1 MISQQNYGVAMNYL
15 RNSISNGSE
24 LEQALIRRW
33 WHEEHESRGR
43 IVWEYYLDWW
53 YADAILFYNEKTKA
67 VEETGQKA
75 RERFPLNGSEII
87 LCEAKQTLSPS
98 LIGQALVHAALARQ
112 FGARVIE
119 TIVLAERA
127 PNESIKKI
135 ATDFGLKVV
144 VKPL

>member
-1 MISQQNYGVAMNYL
+1 MNYL

-67 VEETGQKA
+67 VEGAAGEATPDAGENSEGAGEAET
-75 RERFPLNGSEII
+75 
-87 LCEAKQTLSPS
+87 PS
-98 LIGQALVHAALARQ
+98 G
-112 FGARVIE
+112 E
-119 TIVLAERA
+119 
-127 PNESIKKI
+127 
-135 ATDFGLKVV
+135 
-144 VKPL
+144 